1 MADDIMND
9 NLLEVDGLKVHFPIT
24 AGLWKRTVGHV
35 RAVDDVSFK
44 LKTGETL
51 ALVGESGC
59 GKSVTALSIIR
70 LIPKYSGRINGEIYF
85 NNRNL
90 LKLSEGEMQSVRGKE
105 IGMIFQEPMTSL
117 NPILNIGEQI
127 SESLVKHLSMSK
139 VSSIDRVLELLEM
152 VGIAD
157 GKRRIKDYPHQFSG
171 VQRQRIMIAMA
182 LSCEPSLLIADEP
195 TTSLDVTIQAQIL
208 ELIKELSRNLGLSV
222 LLITHNL
229 GIVARYANNI
239 AVMNKGKIVEYGS
252 CEDVYKNPRHKYTI
266 GLLNSVPR
274 ITGPIVKE
282 LATIQTEDIDGN
294 D

>member
-1 MADDIMND
+1 MSLLSIKELKTFF
-9 NLLEVDGLKVHFPIT
+9 NLPNGELVKAVDGI
-24 AGLWKRTVGHV
+24 
-35 RAVDDVSFK
+35 SFEIK
-44 LKTGETL
+44 QGETL
-51 ALVGESGC
+51 GLIGESGC

-90 LKLSEGEMQSVRGKE
+90 LKLSESEMQSVRGNE

-127 SESLVKHLSMSK
+127 SESLVKHLRMCK
-139 VSSIDRVLELLEM
+139 TSSIERVLELLEM

-171 VQRQRIMIAMA
+171 GQRQRIMIAMA

-282 LATIQTEDIDGN
+282 LATIQTEDIDEN

>member
-1 MADDIMND
+1 MSLLSIKELKTFF
-9 NLLEVDGLKVHFPIT
+9 NLPNGELVKAVDGI
-24 AGLWKRTVGHV
+24 
-35 RAVDDVSFK
+35 SFEIK
-44 LKTGETL
+44 QGETL
-51 ALVGESGC
+51 GLIGESGC

-90 LKLSEGEMQSVRGKE
+90 LKLSESEMQSVRGNE

-127 SESLVKHLSMSK
+127 SESLVKHLRMSK
-139 VSSIDRVLELLEM
+139 TSSIERVLELLEM

-171 VQRQRIMIAMA
+171 GQRQRIMIAMA

-282 LATIQTEDIDGN
+282 LATIQTEDIDKN

>member
-1 MADDIMND
+1 MSLLSIKELKTFF
-9 NLLEVDGLKVHFPIT
+9 NLPNGELVKAVDGI
-24 AGLWKRTVGHV
+24 
-35 RAVDDVSFK
+35 SFEIK
-44 LKTGETL
+44 QGETL
-51 ALVGESGC
+51 GLIGESGC

-90 LKLSEGEMQSVRGKE
+90 LKLPESEMQSVRGNE

-127 SESLVKHLSMSK
+127 SVSLVKHLRMSK
-139 VSSIDRVLELLEM
+139 TSSIERVLELLEM

-171 VQRQRIMIAMA
+171 GQRQRIMIAMA

-282 LATIQTEDIDGN
+282 LATIQTEDIDKN

>member
-1 MADDIMND
+1 MSLLSIKELKTIF
-9 NLLEVDGLKVHFPIT
+9 NLPNGELVKAVDGISLEIKQ
-24 AGLWKRTVGHV
+24 
-35 RAVDDVSFK
+35 
-44 LKTGETL
+44 GETL
-51 ALVGESGC
+51 GLIGESGC

-157 GKRRIKDYPHQFSG
+157 GKRRIKDYPHQS
-171 VQRQRIMIAMA
+171 
-182 LSCEPSLLIADEP
+182 E
-195 TTSLDVTIQAQIL
+195 
-208 ELIKELSRNLGLSV
+208 
-222 LLITHNL
+222 H
-229 GIVARYANNI
+229 Y
-239 AVMNKGKIVEYGS
+239 
-252 CEDVYKNPRHKYTI
+252 
-266 GLLNSVPR
+266 
-274 ITGPIVKE
+274 
-282 LATIQTEDIDGN
+282 
-294 D
+294 

>member
-1 MADDIMND
+1 MSLLSIKELKTFF
-9 NLLEVDGLKVHFPIT
+9 NLPNGELVKAVDGI
-24 AGLWKRTVGHV
+24 
-35 RAVDDVSFK
+35 SFEIK
-44 LKTGETL
+44 QGETL
-51 ALVGESGC
+51 GLIGESGC

-90 LKLSEGEMQSVRGKE
+90 LKLSESEMQSVRGNE

-171 VQRQRIMIAMA
+171 GQRQRIMIAMA

-282 LATIQTEDIDGN
+282 LATIQTEDIDEN

>member
-1 MADDIMND
+1 
-9 NLLEVDGLKVHFPIT
+9 
-24 AGLWKRTVGHV
+24 
-35 RAVDDVSFK
+35 
-44 LKTGETL
+44 
-51 ALVGESGC
+51 
-59 GKSVTALSIIR
+59 
-70 LIPKYSGRINGEIYF
+70 
-85 NNRNL
+85 
-90 LKLSEGEMQSVRGKE
+90 
-105 IGMIFQEPMTSL
+105 
-117 NPILNIGEQI
+117 
-127 SESLVKHLSMSK
+127 
-139 VSSIDRVLELLEM
+139 
-152 VGIAD
+152 
-157 GKRRIKDYPHQFSG
+157 
-171 VQRQRIMIAMA
+171 MIAMA

-282 LATIQTEDIDGN
+282 LATIQTEDIDEN

>member
-1 MADDIMND
+1 MR
-9 NLLEVDGLKVHFPIT
+9 E
-24 AGLWKRTVGHV
+24 
-35 RAVDDVSFK
+35 
-44 LKTGETL
+44 
-51 ALVGESGC
+51 
-59 GKSVTALSIIR
+59 
-70 LIPKYSGRINGEIYF
+70 Y
-85 NNRNL
+85 
-90 LKLSEGEMQSVRGKE
+90 RGKE
-105 IGMIFQEPMTSL
+105 IAMIFQEPMTSL

-139 VSSIDRVLELLEM
+139 ASSIDRVLELLEM

-171 VQRQRIMIAMA
+171 GQRQRIMIAMA

-282 LATIQTEDIDGN
+282 LATIQTEDIDEN

>member
-1 MADDIMND
+1 MSLLSIKELKTFF
-9 NLLEVDGLKVHFPIT
+9 NLPNGELVKAVDGI
-24 AGLWKRTVGHV
+24 
-35 RAVDDVSFK
+35 SFEIK
-44 LKTGETL
+44 QGETL
-51 ALVGESGC
+51 GLIGESGC

-90 LKLSEGEMQSVRGKE
+90 LKLSEGEMQSVRGNE

-127 SESLVKHLSMSK
+127 SKSLVKHLRMSK
-139 VSSIDRVLELLEM
+139 TSSIERVLELLEM

-171 VQRQRIMIAMA
+171 GQRQRIMIAMA

-282 LATIQTEDIDGN
+282 LATIQTEDIDEN

>member
-1 MADDIMND
+1 MSLLCIKELKTIF
-9 NLLEVDGLKVHFPIT
+9 NLPNGELVKAVDGISLEIKQ
-24 AGLWKRTVGHV
+24 
-35 RAVDDVSFK
+35 
-44 LKTGETL
+44 GETL
-51 ALVGESGC
+51 GLIGESGC

-171 VQRQRIMIAMA
+171 GQRQRIMIAMA